1 MYLSSLNYRSSTYF
15 LKHLQVVLLIEKFL
29 AEISFHRF
37 NNRVLRGVIP
47 LNNLKTLS
55 FSSQYSKLDSLSLS
69 PSSELKFNLNVFQS
83 IPDQRLI
90 NSA

>member
-1 MYLSSLNYRSSTYF
+1 MR
-15 LKHLQVVLLIEKFL
+15 VVLPI
-29 AEISFHRF
+29 
-37 NNRVLRGVIP
+37 
-47 LNNLKTLS
+47 NNLKTLS
-55 FSSQYSKLDSLSLS
+55 FSSQYSKLDGISLS